1 MGTALCFNTKGDSL
15 AATYADNSFVL
26 YDVVAKAWSEWTT
39 QYKAKLPQKLRR
51 HPRPLV
57 GISFDPKNLQTM
69 FLFSAAYFVDVQLDQ
84 ALPTDAK
91 RKNRRKDHKKTNQ
104 ALPTP
109 AADASVGNKRK
120 RKNRRKEHKKT
131 KRAKGVEIAKKCD
144 GATSVV
150 KQKMLLRKDFSPL
163 MFFGSLTDSEIVVVE
178 VPWDKAMK
186 KMPLPFNKSRYG

>member
-1 MGTALCFNTKGDSL
+1 MG
-15 AATYADNSFVL
+15 VL

-39 QYKAKLPQKLRR
+39 QYRAKLPKKLLR

-120 RKNRRKEHKKT
+120 RKNRRKEHK
-131 KRAKGVEIAKKCD
+131 
-144 GATSVV
+144 
-150 KQKMLLRKDFSPL
+150 MLLRKDFSPL

-178 VPWDKAMK
+178 VPWDKA
-186 KMPLPFNKSRYG
+186 